1 MLTKED
7 DSNKLVWL
15 FDKDNIQKTTIQHMQ
30 VWDHLSKFAW
40 VWLPIFILLCFGIY
54 SLTVLPLPI
63 YGKKI
68 IYSKS
73 EKMHLIGGVLVSCCI
88 LSVYALFDTV
98 IPSILIDKKNNDLLF
113 RPSTFLSNNSRGDD
127 YEKKWVIMSDNKF
140 MITPYE
146 KKNMA
151 YSIPMDYFKNLQLN
165 NKIDA
170 ITAAEW
176 FKTLDAESHVWKGSE
191 TMNNSSDH
199 FLEISFSQMSTSSTR
214 RVALLLTI
222 AFIVSQWDLKVY
234 NKLSYWI
241 YGSVIIETIITSLYL
256 QHNNTNSPY
265 VWMYIKKRVQIIT
278 ALLGIIV
285 LFLFNAA
292 ARS

>member
-15 FDKDNIQKTTIQHMQ
+15 FDKSNTQKTSIQHMQ
-30 VWDHLSKFAW
+30 VWKYLSKIAW
-40 VWLPIFILLCFGIY
+40 LWLPIFILLCFGIY
-54 SLTVLPLPI
+54 SLTILSLPI

-88 LSVYALFDTV
+88 LSVYAIFDTI
-98 IPSILIDKKNNDLLF
+98 IPSIFIDKKNNDLLF
-113 RPSTFLSNNSRGDD
+113 RPAPFLSNNRGVDD
-127 YEKKWVIMSDNKF
+127 IKKMVIMSDNKF

-146 KKNMA
+146 KKNMS
-151 YSIPMDYFKNLQLN
+151 YSISLDYFKKLQRN

-176 FKTLDAESHVWKGSE
+176 FKTRDAESHVWKGSE
-191 TMNNSSDH
+191 TMKNSSDH

-222 AFIVSQWDLKVY
+222 AFIVSQWDIKVY
-234 NKLSYWI
+234 DKLSYWI
-241 YGSVIIETIITSLYL
+241 YGGIIIEAIITSLYL
-256 QHNNTNSPY
+256 PY
-265 VWMYIKKRVQIIT
+265 NDTSTPYIWMYIKKRVQVMT